1 MASHHQPVR
10 HTRFPS
16 DNSDSTMVN
25 YVGFD
30 FTEAFL
36 TPDTSYP
43 GKPAGTD
50 GVQIQEFASPARTQS
65 SNWSNGS
72 KATDEKA
79 RKSRLPAVIF
89 PRTGSWTFEVAS
101 LSLAVGAVVSIIAI
115 LAHFD
120 GKPLPSF
127 PSTITLNAVI
137 AVLTTVANA
146 SLAVPLS
153 SGLGQLKWERV
164 KAGYAPLRDMEYID
178 EASRGALG
186 ALNLLRRRRGG

>member
-1 MASHHQPVR
+1 MANHHQTVQ

-16 DNSDSTMVN
+16 DTTDNTIVDYS
-25 YVGFD
+25 GFD
-30 FTEAFL
+30 FSNTS
-36 TPDTSYP
+36 PVQNTSYH
-43 GKPAGTD
+43 GKPAASQGIH
-50 GVQIQEFASPARTQS
+50 IQEFVSPALTQS
-65 SNWSNGS
+65 SKWSNGS
-72 KATDEKA
+72 KPVDEKVHNS
-79 RKSRLPAVIF
+79 RKPIVSF
-89 PRTGSWTFEVAS
+89 PRAGSWTFEIAS
-101 LSLAVGAVVSIIAI
+101 LALAVGAVVSIIAI

-164 KAGYAPLRDMEYID
+164 KAGYSPLRDMEYID

-186 ALNLLRRRRGG
+186 ALNLLRRFRGG